1 MITYNCPVCGQ
12 SGLADFRRQHIGCPQ
27 CNSDLKPYL
36 LLSAITKTDK
46 RKSRLSLL
54 LIVFSL
60 LIVFVSILFIK
71 SRIDTRNDL
80 EISTNQI
87 VQLKDSLASVNDSNK
102 SLSNKIVELENQI
115 AHNKYV
121 KYTVKKGDFLW
132 KIAELFYGDGRKYVL
147 IERENNLVK
156 PYSLQVGQV
165 LLIKMP
171 E

>member
-12 SGLADFRRQHIGCPQ
+12 SGLADFKRQHLSCPQ

-46 RKSRLSLL
+46 RKNSLSLL

-60 LIVFVSILFIK
+60 LIMFVSIFFIK
-71 SRIDTRNDL
+71 RGIYTKNDL
-80 EISTNQI
+80 DISNNLI
-87 VQLKDSLASVNDSNK
+87 VQLEDSLYSVNNTNK
-102 SLSNKIVELENQI
+102 TLANKIVEIENQ
-115 AHNKYV
+115 AANNKYV
-121 KYTVKKGDFLW
+121 KYTVKKGDFPW
-132 KIAELFYGDGRKYVL
+132 KIAEFFYGDGRKYVL
-147 IERENNLVK
+147 IEKENNLIQ

>member
-12 SGLADFRRQHIGCPQ
+12 SGLADFKIQHISCPQ

-46 RKSRLSLL
+46 RKNRLSLL

-60 LIVFVSILFIK
+60 VIVFISILFIK
-71 SRIDTRNDL
+71 SGIDTKNDL
-80 EISTNQI
+80 DISKHQI
-87 VQLKDSLASVNDSNK
+87 IQLKDSVVNLNNKNLSLA
-102 SLSNKIVELENQI
+102 NKIVEIENQT
-115 AHNKYV
+115 AQNKYV
-121 KYTVKKGDFLW
+121 KYTVKKGDFPW
-132 KIAELFYGDGRKYVL
+132 KIAEFFYGDGRKYVL
-147 IERENNLVK
+147 IEKENNLIQ
-156 PYSLQVGQV
+156 PYILQVGQV

>member
-12 SGLADFRRQHIGCPQ
+12 SGLADFKIQHISCPQ

-46 RKSRLSLL
+46 RKNRLSLL

-60 LIVFVSILFIK
+60 VIVFISILFIK
-71 SRIDTRNDL
+71 SGIDTKNDL
-80 EISTNQI
+80 DISNNQI
-87 VQLKDSLASVNDSNK
+87 VQLEDSVVNLNNK
-102 SLSNKIVELENQI
+102 NLSLSNKIVEIEKQT
-115 AHNKYV
+115 AQNKYV
-121 KYTVKKGDFLW
+121 KYTVKKGDFPW
-132 KIAELFYGDGRKYVL
+132 KIAEFFYGDGRKYVL
-147 IERENNLVK
+147 IEKENNLIQ
-156 PYSLQVGQV
+156 PYNLQVGQV